1 MCVCVCVVTNLF
13 LIVSLKDKNLLLFP
27 TQGYLCRWAVTFTG
41 GGGIRQEKGG
51 RVFVFKG

>member
-1 MCVCVCVVTNLF
+1 MCVCVVTNLF